1 MLSIILTCVL
11 VSAFF
16 AIEFFSGKYAAEEK
30 TLKVTRPLSILLNV
44 APLAGILIFSVL
56 FAFVLK
62 GQLWERISHAVF
74 VLAAW
79 MYATRFYLILLSH
92 FKKKRVVA
100 SCLVGMVYAVA
111 LAVYFTPLNRYVALP
126 YALMNRYSV
135 FLGCGLLIVF
145 YAMTILDHIR
155 KKAMN
160 HAAI

>member
-92 FKKKRVVA
+92 FSKLPCRHGLCR
-100 SCLVGMVYAVA
+100 CLGGIFYAAKSVRRI
-111 LAVYFTPLNRYVALP
+111 AVCSHE
-126 YALMNRYSV
+126 SV
-135 FLGCGLLIVF
+135 FGFFGLRIIDRFLCHD
-145 YAMTILDHIR
+145 YP
-155 KKAMN
+155 
-160 HAAI
+160 